1 MASVTPT
8 DGLMIPR
15 VAEKMMVLP
24 ARDTPSKSK
33 VAVNVR
39 LSPEVTVK
47 FSGARIGCVDRLS

>member
-1 MASVTPT
+1 
-8 DGLMIPR
+8 MIPR